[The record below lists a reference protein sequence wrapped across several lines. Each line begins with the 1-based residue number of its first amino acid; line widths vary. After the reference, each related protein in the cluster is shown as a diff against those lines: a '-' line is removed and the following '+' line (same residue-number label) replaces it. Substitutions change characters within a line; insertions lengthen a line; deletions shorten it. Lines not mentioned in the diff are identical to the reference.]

1 MKQLLTLL
9 YQAWQKRGHDSL
21 NGVVTI
27 IQNDVGQCIDYRVL
41 SKKCN
46 ACSKWETKKDT
57 VEFENLFHSM
67 NVPLIIQHQPGQ
79 SKQKVWLNVFNCH

>member
-1 MKQLLTLL
+1 MTKLLLLMKQLLTLL
-9 YQAWQKRGHDSL
+9 YQAWHKRGHDSL

-46 ACSKWETKKDT
+46 ACSKWETKKD
-57 VEFENLFHSM
+57 S
-67 NVPLIIQHQPGQ
+67 
-79 SKQKVWLNVFNCH
+79 